1 MPVMISPTPSTA
13 APASTRVELCGPLVA
28 QIGGRRVEHLLPGR
42 KGRQLFTCLV
52 IAAGRPTSRDELIEA
67 IWHADAPNDPDA
79 TFATLLTRLR
89 GAVGR
94 DVIRGRNELVLDLGP
109 DAWVDWH
116 GAHASVGIAERLL
129 AAGDARGALAH
140 ASEGLEIA
148 RRPLLPGLSTPWLE
162 DRRRE
167 LVDLTVALL
176 ETAGRAALALRGEHL
191 PQAERY
197 GRELIDREPYRE
209 SGYALLMEIHESRGN
224 VAEALRVFDDLR
236 TLLREEL
243 GLTPAPALSALADRL
258 LKAEP
263 TRACT
268 DSTVPLPSA
277 LAAAGARPLGG
288 RQAEFQRLAAAVM
301 GGAAVVAVAGEAG
314 IGKTRLVAE
323 LAAHAHGAGFVVLR
337 GRAQRAAA
345 MPFEPL
351 VEALRGYLAHG
362 TAIVDELLPAFAPEL
377 AELARLVPALRGP
390 AVEAPDVDGP
400 PHTQRVCEAAAA
412 LLAAVARRGR
422 VLLVLEDLQ
431 WATGESLLALRRLAG
446 TAQLTVLA
454 TLRDDE
460 PHDPSLR
467 ALLVDLHRDRALDL
481 LTLGPLDEH
490 AVAALAGVHEVT
502 EDVRVLRAHTCGNP
516 FLIEELVAGAGE
528 PLPFALQDGLDSR
541 LIAPPQRVQRAVDA
555 LTRTR

>member
-1 MPVMISPTPSTA
+1 MPVMTSPTPSTA
-13 APASTRVELCGPLVA
+13 ASTSTRVELCGPLVA

-42 KGRQLFTCLV
+42 KGRQLFSCLV

-94 DVIRGRNELVLDLGP
+94 DVIRGRSELVLDLGP

-116 GAHASVGIAERLL
+116 VAHAGVGIAERLL

-243 GLTPAPALSALADRL
+243 GLTPAPVLSALADRL

-263 TRACT
+263 TRAATCE
-268 DSTVPLPSA
+268 DSTVPLPIA
-277 LAAAGARPLGG
+277 LAAVGARLLAG
-288 RQAEFQRLAAAVM
+288 RQAEFQRLTAAVM
-301 GGAAVVAVAGEAG
+301 GGASVVAVTGEAG

-323 LAAHAHGAGFVVLR
+323 LAAHAHGAGFFVLR
-337 GRAQRAAA
+337 GRAQRAAT

-362 TAIVDELLPAFAPEL
+362 TAIVDELLPALAPEL
-377 AELARLVPALRGP
+377 AELARLVPALREP
-390 AVEAPDVDGP
+390 AVGAPSLDG
-400 PHTQRVCEAAAA
+400 AAAHA
-412 LLAAVARRGR
+412 GRLRSGGGAARGRRAARTRAARARGPSVGDPRVAARPAPARRHGAADRAGDPARRRAARPEPARAAGRPAPGSRARTAHARAARRARGRRARRCARGHGRRPRPVRPHAWQPVSDRGAGRRGR
-422 VLLVLEDLQ
+422 
-431 WATGESLLALRRLAG
+431 
-446 TAQLTVLA
+446 
-454 TLRDDE
+454 
-460 PHDPSLR
+460 
-467 ALLVDLHRDRALDL
+467 
-481 LTLGPLDEH
+481 
-490 AVAALAGVHEVT
+490 
-502 EDVRVLRAHTCGNP
+502 
-516 FLIEELVAGAGE
+516 
-528 PLPFALQDGLDSR
+528 
-541 LIAPPQRVQRAVDA
+541 
-555 LTRTR
+555 

>member
-1 MPVMISPTPSTA
+1 MPVMTSPTPSKT
-13 APASTRVELCGPLVA
+13 STRVELCGPLVA

-52 IAAGRPTSRDELIEA
+52 IAAGRPISRDELIEA
-67 IWHADAPNDPDA
+67 IWHADAPCDPDA

-94 DVIRGRNELVLDLGP
+94 DVIRGRSELVLDLGP

-116 GAHASVGIAERLL
+116 VAHASVGAAERLL
-129 AAGDARGALAH
+129 AAGDARGALAR

-148 RRPLLPGLSTPWLE
+148 RRPLLPGLLTPWLE

-167 LVDLTVALL
+167 LVDLTAALL
-176 ETAGRAALALRGEHL
+176 ETAGRAALRLRGEHL

-236 TLLREEL
+236 TVLREEL
-243 GLTPAPALSALADRL
+243 GLTPAPALNALADRL
-258 LKAEP
+258 LQAEP
-263 TRACT
+263 TPAAAYEE
-268 DSTVPLPSA
+268 STVPLPVA
-277 LAAAGARPLGG
+277 LAAAGARPLAG
-288 RQAEFQRLAAAVM
+288 REAEFQQLAAAVI
-301 GGAAVVAVAGEAG
+301 GGAPVVAVTGEAG

-323 LAAHAHGAGFVVLR
+323 LAAHAHGAGFIVLR
-337 GRAQRAAA
+337 GRAQRAAT

-362 TAIVDELLPAFAPEL
+362 TAIAGELLPALAPEL
-377 AELARLVPALRGP
+377 AELARLVPALRQPTG
-390 AVEAPDVDGP
+390 APSLDGP
-400 PHTQRVCEAAAA
+400 LDTQRVCEAAAA
-412 LLAAVARRGR
+412 LLAAVARRER

-431 WATGESLLALRRLAG
+431 WATRESLLALRRLAG
-446 TAQLTVLA
+446 SARLTVLA

-467 ALLVDLHRDRALDL
+467 ALLVDLHRDRALEL

-490 AVAALAGVHEVT
+490 AVAALAGAHAVT
-502 EDVRVLRAHTCGNP
+502 DDVRVLRAHTSGNP
-516 FLIEELVAGAGE
+516 FVIEELVAGAGE
-528 PLPFALQDGLDSR
+528 PLPCALQDGLDPR
-541 LIAPPQRVQRAVDA
+541 LIAPPQRVQRAIDA

>member
-1 MPVMISPTPSTA
+1 MPLMTSPTPSKT
-13 APASTRVELCGPLVA
+13 STRVELCGPLVA

-52 IAAGRPTSRDELIEA
+52 IAAGRPISRDELIEA
-67 IWHADAPNDPDA
+67 IWHADAPCDPDA

-94 DVIRGRNELVLDLGP
+94 DVIRGRSELVLDLAP

-116 GAHASVGIAERLL
+116 VAHASVGVAERLL
-129 AAGDARGALAH
+129 AAGDARGALAR

-148 RRPLLPGLSTPWLE
+148 RRPLLPGLLTPWLE

-167 LVDLTVALL
+167 LVDLTAALL
-176 ETAGRAALALRGEHL
+176 ETAGRAALRLRGEHL

-258 LKAEP
+258 LQAEP
-263 TRACT
+263 ARAATCEEG
-268 DSTVPLPSA
+268 TVPLPVA
-277 LAAAGARPLGG
+277 LAAAAARPLAG
-288 RQAEFQRLAAAVM
+288 REAEFQQLAAAVI
-301 GGAAVVAVAGEAG
+301 GGAPVVVVAGETG

-323 LAAHAHGAGFVVLR
+323 LAAHAHGAGFIVLR
-337 GRAQRAAA
+337 GRAQRAAT

-362 TAIVDELLPAFAPEL
+362 TAIVDELLPTLAPEL
-377 AELARLVPALRGP
+377 AELARLVPALRQP
-390 AVEAPDVDGP
+390 AVGAASLDGP
-400 PHTQRVCEAAAA
+400 PHTQRICEAAAA

-431 WATGESLLALRRLAG
+431 WATRESLLALRRLAG
-446 TAQLTVLA
+446 SPRLTVLA

-467 ALLVDLHRDRALDL
+467 ALLVDQHRDRALEL

-490 AVAALAGVHEVT
+490 AVAALAGAHAVT
-502 EDVRVLRAHTCGNP
+502 DDVRVLRAHTSGNP

-528 PLPFALQDGLDSR
+528 PLPCALQDGLDPR